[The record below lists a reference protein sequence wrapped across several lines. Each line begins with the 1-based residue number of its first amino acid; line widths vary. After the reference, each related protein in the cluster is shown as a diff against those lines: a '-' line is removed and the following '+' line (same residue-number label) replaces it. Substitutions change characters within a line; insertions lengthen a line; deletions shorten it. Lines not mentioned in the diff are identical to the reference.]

1 MTLPQLFSDLTK
13 TLGSRRRYGRRYR
26 SEALFE
32 KDVWRIV
39 RRRCK
44 RHFGSARLSRI
55 VLTSHTGNQ
64 GPEERAAWAKF
75 LRSKPGPD
83 VRALGSNNRL
93 DIVVK
98 HPRRGSIG
106 IEVKCLSQQRPCGEA
121 DAGARTSCPR
131 TGKQAVNST
140 SDSLRGRA
148 LQAAARTAGH
158 CTSHLRRLPHAD
170 HCRSIARRQR
180 RPPSKGTN
188 LLTYQRSAA

>member
-106 IEVKCLSQQRPCGEA
+106 IEVKCLSSRGHAGKLTQGLGQAVLALANRQLTLLLIHCGAAPSKQQRE
-121 DAGARTSCPR
+121 
-131 TGKQAVNST
+131 
-140 SDSLRGRA
+140 LRA
-148 LQAAARTAGH
+148 
-158 CTSHLRRLPHAD
+158 
-170 HCRSIARRQR
+170 IARRICEGSR
-180 RPPSKGTN
+180 TRIIVVP
-188 LLTYQRSAA
+188 